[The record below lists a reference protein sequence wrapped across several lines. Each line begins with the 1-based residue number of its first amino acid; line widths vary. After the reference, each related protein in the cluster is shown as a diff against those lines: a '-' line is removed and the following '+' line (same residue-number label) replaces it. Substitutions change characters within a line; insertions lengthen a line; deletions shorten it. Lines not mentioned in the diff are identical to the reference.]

1 MGGISKGWGPS
12 HLPREKYTRYNDTRQ
27 FLKGIPMK
35 DTLKGLARKVVENR
49 STIIK
54 YTLIGIGSVA
64 GLVVGAG
71 LVSKGVSEVEDVLA
85 DDDSQS

>member
-1 MGGISKGWGPS
+1 M
-12 HLPREKYTRYNDTRQ
+12 N
-27 FLKGIPMK
+27 
-35 DTLKGLARKVVENR
+35 TLKGLARKVVENR

-85 DDDSQS
+85 EDDAQA